1 MMKSDS
7 VVRKM
12 RPQKIVI
19 LLLAVA
25 AWFGIMVHPAYG
37 AAEPSGCSAS
47 AESRKL
53 DYWLGDWTVA
63 NPGSAAGATSKISLS
78 LDQCLF
84 IEQWENGKGHAGENV
99 FAYSADDKT
108 WRALFA
114 DNEGRAHI
122 FTDGTITSGSAEF
135 RGPSRGPNGESIL
148 HRVRIVRVNADKVEQ
163 IWDKSTDN
171 GATWK
176 TVFRGEYSRKTQ

>member
-1 MMKSDS
+1 MKSDS
-7 VVRKM
+7 VVLKV

-19 LLLAVA
+19 LLLAIA
-25 AWFGIMVHPAYG
+25 AWFGITTHTAYG
-37 AAEPSGCSAS
+37 ATEPSGCSAS
-47 AESRKL
+47 AESRQL
-53 DYWLGDWTVA
+53 DYWLGDWSVA
-63 NPGSAAGATSKISLS
+63 NPGSSGGGTSKISLS
-78 LDQCLF
+78 LDKCLF
-84 IEQWENGKGHAGENV
+84 IENWENGKGHAGENV

-122 FTDGTITSGSAEF
+122 FTDGTVTSGSAEF
-135 RGPSRGPNGESIL
+135 RGPSRGPNGESFL
-148 HRVRIVRVNADKVEQ
+148 NRVKIVRVNADKVEQ
-163 IWDKSTDN
+163 IWEKSTDN